1 MTPTPA
7 TPETIRAALSR
18 IPPDLPR
25 DEWAHIAM
33 ALKSELGE
41 AGFDLFEAWS
51 QGGETYKAKA
61 TRDTWR
67 SVKAGGAVT
76 IGTLFHLAKQH
87 GFKFDAVQ
95 TPAPA
100 PSAEELKARNEARR
114 AAAAREQAERD
125 KRQREAAAE
134 AARLWGDAIE
144 PGADL
149 AGYLQRKGVKPYGV
163 RIGAAGALLVPMRDA
178 AGELWNVQTIKR
190 DKPADGG
197 PDKLFLR
204 GGRKS
209 GLLHWCGTP
218 DAAPVLLIAEGYAT
232 AASLHEGT
240 GWPVAVAFDAG
251 NLAPVVRALRGRYP
265 AARIVVCGDDD
276 QGTAARTGR
285 NPGREKA
292 TEAAKL
298 ARGLAVFPA
307 LADGAGSDFNDMHAS
322 AGLDAVRDLIEAAIE
337 AAQAAQSGKAAQTP
351 PDARK
356 NAPAGRGR
364 AARGTADDDAGGGAA
379 GFDRYRAED
388 GALWFDAPGKGDAPG
403 GPVRVCAALEVTAWA
418 RDVHGTGAALLL
430 EFATIFGSVRQW
442 LMPLAMLAGDGTAYR
457 AELLSQGFIVP
468 TDAYRRGLLTAYL
481 QSRRP
486 AERVRIVDRV
496 GWHDAAS
503 GAGKVYVLPR
513 ETLGD
518 DGGERILFQSD
529 APTEGTF
536 GQRGTLEQW
545 RERIGR
551 PCVGNSRLL
560 FAASCAFAGPLLAW
574 AGGTDGGGVHLMGD
588 SSCGKTT
595 ALKVAA
601 SVWGGRDYLQRWRA
615 TDNGLEG
622 MAVQHSDGLLT
633 LDELAQLDA
642 RVAGESAYMLANG
655 QGKSRA
661 GRTGAAR
668 PRLAWRLLF
677 LSAGEIGLA
686 EHMSEANKRTRAGQE
701 LRMIDLPADAGAGLG
716 IFETRHEF
724 DGGGALAQHLARATE
739 ATFGTPGRAWLEH
752 LTDNTEGLSR
762 TLRER
767 MDALEVQFVPEL
779 ASAQVQRVGRRF
791 ALIAAA
797 GELATEAGITGWP
810 AGEVTSAARRCFNAW
825 TAVRTG
831 GIGMSEEAQM
841 LRQVRGWFGLHG
853 EARFT
858 HWDRADD
865 DHAPKTMNRAGW
877 RKPIKTMTGLDELT
891 GWEWFAL
898 PDVFRTEACKGF
910 SVPAALRLLDE
921 RGHLHR
927 EGRSGYTCS
936 ASPPGAT
943 KCAVYRIK
951 SSILSES
958 DE

>member
-1 MTPTPA
+1 
-7 TPETIRAALSR
+7 
-18 IPPDLPR
+18 
-25 DEWAHIAM
+25 M

-41 AGFDLFEAWS
+41 AGFELFDAWS
-51 QGGETYKAKA
+51 RGGETYKAKA

-67 SVKAGGAVT
+67 SVKADGAVT

-95 TPAPA
+95 TPAP
-100 PSAEELKARNEARR
+100 PPTPEELKARNEARR

-125 KRQREAAAE
+125 KRQREAATE
-134 AARLWGDAIE
+134 AARLWGEASE

-149 AGYLQRKGVKPYGV
+149 AGYLQRKGIKPYGV
-163 RIGAAGALLVPMRDA
+163 RVNAAGDVLVPMRDA
-178 AGELWNVQTIKR
+178 AGELWNVQTIKPA
-190 DKPADGG
+190 KPADGG
-197 PDKLFLR
+197 PDKLFLK

-209 GLLHWCGTP
+209 GLSHWCG
-218 DAAPVLLIAEGYAT
+218 ASEGAPVLLIAEGY
-232 AASLHEGT
+232 GT
-240 GWPVAVAFDAG
+240 GASVHEATGRPVAVAFDAG

-298 ARGLAVFPA
+298 ARGLPVFPA
-307 LADGAGSDFNDMHAS
+307 LADGTGSDFNDMHAS
-322 AGLDAVRDLIEAAIE
+322 AGLDAVRELIEAAIE
-337 AAQAAQSGKAAQTP
+337 AAPAAQPGAAAQSP

-356 NAPAGRGR
+356 NTPADRGR

-379 GFDRYRAED
+379 GFDRYRVEAGE
-388 GALWFDAPGKGDAPG
+388 LWFDAPGKGDAPG
-403 GPVRVCAALEVTAWA
+403 GPVRVCEALEVTAWA

-430 EFATIFGSVRQW
+430 EFATIFGTVRQW
-442 LMPLAMLAGDGTAYR
+442 LMPLANLAGDGTVYR

-486 AERVRIVDRV
+486 AELVRIVDRV
-496 GWHDAAS
+496 GWHGRA
-503 GAGKVYVLPR
+503 YVLPR

-529 APTEGTF
+529 TPTEGAF
-536 GQRGTLEQW
+536 GRRGTLEQW

-551 PCVGNSRLL
+551 LCVGNSRLL

-574 AGGTDGGGVHLMGD
+574 AAGTDGGGVHLMGN
-588 SSCGKTT
+588 SSCGKTVT
-595 ALKVAA
+595 LKVAA

-622 MAVQHSDGLLT
+622 MAAQHSDGLLC

-716 IFETRHEF
+716 IFDTRHEF
-724 DGGGALAQHLARATE
+724 ESGGALAQHLARATE

-752 LTDNTEGLSR
+752 LTDNTEALSR

-779 ASAQVQRVGRRF
+779 ASGQVQRVGRRF

-810 AGEVTSAARRCFNAW
+810 AGEATGAARRCFNAW

-841 LRQVRGWFGLHG
+841 LRQVRGMFGLHG

-891 GWEWFAL
+891 GWEWFVL
-898 PDVFRTEACKGF
+898 PDVFRAEFCKGF
-910 SVPAALRLLDE
+910 NERAVLHLLHE

-927 EGRSGYTCS
+927 EGRGYTCS
-936 ASPPGAT
+936 ASPPGAA

-951 SSILSES
+951 SSILSEA